1 MPRISD
7 WLVIERPQIASLVVR
22 STVPLKELK
31 SEMAEAREKLIAYFN
46 LIDAHPA
53 GDFFV
58 TYHSFSKKD
67 VDMEA
72 GYPTFERMAGEE
84 EITTSEKV
92 AGLYLSC
99 IHQGPHNKIPH
110 VYREMDEWL
119 KENHFETTGESEE
132 IYLNEGVQE
141 ELLLTQILIP
151 ILEDVN
157 GERE

>member
-7 WLVIERPQIASLVVR
+7 WLVIERPQIACLVVR
-22 STVPLKELK
+22 SSIPIKELK
-31 SEMAEAREKLIAYFN
+31 SEMAETREKLIAYFN
-46 LIDAHPA
+46 HISAHPA

-58 TYHSFSKKD
+58 TYHSFSKKE

-84 EITTSEKV
+84 EIITSEKA

-99 IHQGPHNKIPH
+99 VHQGPHQKIPQ

-119 KENHFETTGESEE
+119 KANRFETTGESEE
-132 IYLNEGVQE
+132 IYLNEEVQE